1 MSEMTAMCSASSSE
15 VSDELVVKNC
25 IIINRETR
33 SDLWDSLSDAR
44 SRMQEA
50 GIGLERVPVN
60 LLHTAPPLLQK
71 VEKEGI
77 VIPDSLAWQLVEE
90 GLENDLDIAVAH
102 YRALKRVVDEKWD
115 SCLIMEDNIDV
126 VGYDFN
132 NLGMKD
138 WCDICVHTPNK
149 YYKSNNC
156 LYSNSDTLAYSVTL
170 SGARK
175 LLKYMF
181 PLKISFLQSL
191 KQKILNYELTYQVM
205 DENQFFK
212 VSSNN
217 ESLSNLDT
225 FATEYGKVTLYK
237 NDIYIGDSYKS
248 GKYWDID
255 SLLAL
260 KKYIDPDRNVLEI
273 GGHCGTSSLVYASF
287 LKKGKVEVYEPQYKM
302 YEILLRNINQN
313 GLQNKIFAHNLG
325 VFCYSGQGKMNSM
338 DYDGGGGNVQKRYDT
353 ESELS
358 CNFGGI
364 PMGDDG
370 ETIELTTIDSMNL
383 NNIGFIHCDAQGAET
398 FIFSKGLELIKE
410 CRPVIIYENN
420 KEAPPRF
427 GRYLYDHV
435 CRSYPQYKE
444 ESIFDIKKYCL
455 ETLNYSQCIDNFDNS
470 VNTLLIP

>member
-15 VSDELVVKNC
+15 VSDEVTVKNC

-33 SDLWDSLSDAR
+33 SDLWDSLSDTR
-44 SRMQEA
+44 SHMEKA
-50 GIGLERVPVN
+50 GINVERVPVN
-60 LLHTAPPLLQK
+60 LLHPEPTLLQE

-77 VIPDSLAWQLVEE
+77 VISDSLAWRMVEQ

-102 YRALKRVVDEKWD
+102 YRALKRVVDEKWE
-115 SCLIMEDNIDV
+115 SCLIMEDNINV

-132 NLGMKD
+132 NLRMKD
-138 WCDICVHTPNK
+138 WCDICIHSPNK
-149 YYKSNNC
+149 FYKLNNC
-156 LYSNSDTLAYSVTL
+156 LYACSDTLSYSVTL
-170 SGARK
+170 SGAK
-175 LLKYMF
+175 NLLKNIF
-181 PLKISFLQSL
+181 PLRISFLQSL
-191 KQKILNYELTYQVM
+191 KQKIINYEVTHQFM
-205 DENQFFK
+205 DENQVFK
-212 VSSNN
+212 VSSDN
-217 ESLSNLDT
+217 ETLSNLDT
-225 FATEYGKVTLYK
+225 FNTEYGKVTLYK

-248 GKYWDID
+248 GKYWDLD

-260 KKYIDPDRNVLEI
+260 QQYIDPDRNVLEI

-287 LKKGKVEVYEPQYKM
+287 LKTGKIEVYEPQCKM
-302 YEILLRNINQN
+302 YEILIRNINQN

-325 VFCYSGQGKMNSM
+325 VFCYSGKGKMNSI
-338 DYDGGGGNVQKRYDT
+338 DFDGGGGNVQERYDS

-364 PMGDDG
+364 AMGDNG
-370 ETIELTTIDSMNL
+370 EAIELTTIDSMNL

-455 ETLNYSQCIDNFDNS
+455 ETLNYSKCIDNFDNS
-470 VNTLLIP
+470 FNTLLIP

>member
-1 MSEMTAMCSASSSE
+1 MTAMCSASSSE
-15 VSDELVVKNC
+15 VSDEVTVKNC

-77 VIPDSLAWQLVEE
+77 VISDSLAWQLVEE

-175 LLKYMF
+175 LLKYML
-181 PLKISFLQSL
+181 PLPCL
-191 KQKILNYELTYQVM
+191 
-205 DENQFFK
+205 
-212 VSSNN
+212 
-217 ESLSNLDT
+217 
-225 FATEYGKVTLYK
+225 LY
-237 NDIYIGDSYKS
+237 
-248 GKYWDID
+248 
-255 SLLAL
+255 
-260 KKYIDPDRNVLEI
+260 
-273 GGHCGTSSLVYASF
+273 TSPS
-287 LKKGKVEVYEPQYKM
+287 
-302 YEILLRNINQN
+302 
-313 GLQNKIFAHNLG
+313 
-325 VFCYSGQGKMNSM
+325 
-338 DYDGGGGNVQKRYDT
+338 
-353 ESELS
+353 
-358 CNFGGI
+358 
-364 PMGDDG
+364 
-370 ETIELTTIDSMNL
+370 
-383 NNIGFIHCDAQGAET
+383 
-398 FIFSKGLELIKE
+398 
-410 CRPVIIYENN
+410 
-420 KEAPPRF
+420 PR
-427 GRYLYDHV
+427 D
-435 CRSYPQYKE
+435 
-444 ESIFDIKKYCL
+444 
-455 ETLNYSQCIDNFDNS
+455 
-470 VNTLLIP
+470 